1 MPEVTTTIDK
11 VVDKDTSKGTIF
23 IAHGANGNE
32 YNTKHAGM
40 AKTLKGAAAS
50 GSGVSI
56 EFTVLAGRPRDD
68 GSNWPDSLWIDKDG
82 VTVVESS
89 APASTGG
96 GGGGGKGFSQDDIMR
111 MSRLSAGSSAA
122 TLLGAIFQG
131 TGEIPGPDQL
141 KPVADWFLDYGLG
154 RLDAPKTADEALAA
168 AAPADD
174 GIPF

>member
-1 MPEVTTTIDK
+1 MPEVTTTIEK

-23 IAHGANGNE
+23 IAHAANGKE

-40 AKTLKGAAAS
+40 AKTLKGVAES
-50 GSGVSI
+50 GGSVNI
-56 EFTVLAGRPRDD
+56 EFTVLAGKPRDD

-82 VTVVESS
+82 VTVVGGSS
-89 APASTGG
+89 AAPAAS
-96 GGGGGKGFSQDDIMR
+96 GGGKSFGQEDIMR

-122 TLLGAIFQG
+122 NLLGSIFQG
-131 TGEIPGPDQL
+131 TGKIPGPDQL

-154 RLDAPKTADEALAA
+154 RLDTPQTADEALAA

-174 GIPF
+174 DIPF